1 MNSNHFPIAGVAAAG
16 VAAADV
22 AAIVTAMTDGEQ
34 SFLGETLKAVL
45 ADTRIGQVVLCIEQG
60 NTWIDSILQES
71 IFRDRRL
78 EILRLPMGRPGA
90 TRNQAIRHVRLPW
103 VAYCDGDDVWCPGK
117 IQIQRAALDAS
128 GSDFIGADHYLTDE
142 AGTIRAFAFANY
154 IPMPSSWLVRTQL
167 MQQHGFDESLAQ
179 GSDGEWWVRTA
190 GLIRKQRCPEMLLRY
205 RVRSG
210 SVSSSTRSKQ
220 RKAKIV
226 ALGAIPFVQLV
237 LLIITW
243 VIWRGTRQP
252 QYNWLKTWDAEY
264 SGAAFMA
271 SSSG

>member
-1 MNSNHFPIAGVAAAG
+1 MDLNHLPIADVP
-16 VAAADV
+16 DV

-34 SFLGETLKAVL
+34 LFLAETLRAVL
-45 ADTRIGQVVLCIEQG
+45 ADVRIGQVVLCIEQG
-60 NTWIDSILQES
+60 NTWINTVLQES
-71 IFRDRRL
+71 MLSDRRL

-167 MQQHGFDESLAQ
+167 MQQHGFDESLTQ

-226 ALGAIPFVQLV
+226 ALAAIPVIHLV
-237 LLIITW
+237 LLSISW
-243 VIWRGTRQP
+243 VIWRCTRQP
-252 QYNWLKTWDAEY
+252 QYVWLKTWDVEY
-264 SGAAFMA
+264 AGAAFM
-271 SSSG
+271 SSSSI